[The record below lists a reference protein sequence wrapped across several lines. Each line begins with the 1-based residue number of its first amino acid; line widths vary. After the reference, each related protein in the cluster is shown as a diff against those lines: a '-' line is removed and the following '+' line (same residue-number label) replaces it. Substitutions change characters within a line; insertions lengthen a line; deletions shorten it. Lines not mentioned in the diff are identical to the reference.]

1 MIQCEVM
8 KANSMQCPNA
18 AAVRVGAQA
27 IPMCWLHINMFANE
41 HIKDKLKIED
51 SNVSLIDPANEED
64 QKQLAKIVQF
74 TNDTITN
81 VT

>member
-1 MIQCEVM
+1 
-8 KANSMQCPNA
+8 
-18 AAVRVGAQA
+18 
-27 IPMCWLHINMFANE
+27 MFANE

-81 VT
+81 AT